1 MHVRTTALIVALG
14 LAVALAAGTAAA
26 EPSMWGFTGLLDA
39 PTAEALGDGEYNVGI
54 ASGELEEWED
64 FSYYANFGLGQDTEV
79 GVLMW
84 RPRHGG
90 DMQTEGIR
98 PDRDETY
105 LHIKRSFA
113 PVNGGPALAAG
124 IFDITD
130 EVETTVY
137 VAANWAQGNV
147 VGQIEEENVH
157 FLNLHAGFAA
167 GQFEGVFAGVEL
179 AFGARF
185 EVLAELVND
194 DFNVGARLR
203 PFPWLNVDAG
213 LMDVEDLAV
222 NVSYSQD
229 F

>member
-1 MHVRTTALIVALG
+1 MHVRTTALIVGLG
-14 LAVALAAGTAAA
+14 LAVAFAAGTAAA
-26 EPSMWGFTGLLDA
+26 EPSMWGFTGLLA
-39 PTAEALGDGEYNVGI
+39 TPTADALGDGEYNVGI

-64 FSYYANFGLGQDTEV
+64 FSYYANFGLGQQTEV

-84 RPRHGG
+84 RPREG
-90 DMQTEGIR
+90 DDLQTEGLR

-113 PVNGGPALAAG
+113 PIDGGPTVAAG
-124 IFDITD
+124 IFDISD
-130 EVETTVY
+130 EVQTTVY
-137 VAANWAQGNV
+137 VVANWAQGNV
-147 VGQIEEENVH
+147 VGEVQGEQVR
-157 FLNLHAGFAA
+157 FLNLHAGFAS
-167 GQFEGVFAGVEL
+167 GQFEDFFAGVEL
-179 AFGARF
+179 SFATRF
-185 EVLAELVND
+185 DVLGEFIND
-194 DFNVGARLR
+194 EFNVGARLK